1 MDNSLHFCCLALIL
15 VFAACG
21 SPSEPEEQG
30 APSSSPGATGGAP
43 EALGAPRFVAQPGWT
58 EQKPESA
65 MRYLE
70 FVLEGEGSPV
80 LVVSH
85 WPNGVGGLDANM
97 DRWRGS
103 VTGSDPGV
111 GKTTFPNDLRID
123 SLRKVGQVT
132 DGMGGPASE
141 GALMVAYVESP
152 AGRFPGVYTVKV
164 MGPTATLDAHA
175 ERFEA
180 FLAGL

>member
-1 MDNSLHFCCLALIL
+1 MGNSHHICCLALIL
-15 VFAACG
+15 FFAGCG
-21 SPSEPEEQG
+21 SPSEPEEQAG
-30 APSSSPGATGGAP
+30 QSTAAGTSDGAP
-43 EALGAPRFVAQPGWT
+43 EALGAPRFQAQPGWT
-58 EQKPESA
+58 EQQPESA
-65 MRYLE
+65 MRFLE
-70 FVLEGEGSPV
+70 YVLEGEGSPV
-80 LVVSH
+80 LVVSY

-97 DRWRGS
+97 ERWRGS

-123 SLRKVGQVT
+123 SLRKIGQVT

-152 AGRFPGVYTVKV
+152 SGRFPGVYTVKV